1 METIV
6 SENDVLDVLGQQP
19 GMHRLYT
26 QICCV
31 YPMLDP
37 SVPDTIV
44 NTLRDG
50 LDRLAKTFP
59 WLAGEVVNEGSSA
72 GNTGIYRIIPTETI
86 PLVVKDLCLDD
97 SAPTMDTLRKCKF
110 PMSML
115 EESVIAPCLTINL
128 PGNTV
133 GLAAESAP
141 VFAVQAN
148 FITGGL
154 MLTIVGQHNVMDMTG
169 QDTIIRWMSKA
180 CHGIPFTAEEVSI
193 GNMDRTKIITL
204 LDEDYTPGPEL
215 EEQTIKPS
223 SNDKPH
229 VSDLLPVE
237 LKWAYVNFSPGALQT
252 LKSSATKSRTMP
264 SGFVSTDDT
273 VCAFMWKCVSRARVP
288 RFDLTTKSTF
298 ARAVDV
304 RERLGVPST
313 YPGMLQG
320 MAYNSSTLQ
329 HLAEQPLGVIASELR
344 RQLNSNVRD
353 LAYNTR
359 ALATYLTRSPDK
371 TKVSFLASVDL
382 PTGIALSSWA
392 RIKCYDL
399 DFNLGLGTPESV
411 RRPAFMP
418 FESLLYIMPKSPRGD
433 MAVAVC
439 VREEDWARL
448 RADEEFGKYATY
460 IG

>member
-1 METIV
+1 MKTIIL
-6 SENDVLDVLGQQP
+6 EYDVLDVLGQQP

-31 YPMLDP
+31 YPMSDP
-37 SVPDTIV
+37 SVHDTIV
-44 NTLRDG
+44 NTLRYG

-59 WLAGEVVNEGSSA
+59 WLAGEVINEGSSA
-72 GNTGIYRIIPTETI
+72 GNTGIYRIIPSETI
-86 PLVVKDLCLDD
+86 PLIVKDLCLDN
-97 SAPTMDTLRKCKF
+97 SAPTMDTLRKSKF

-115 EESVIAPCLTINL
+115 EESIIAPCLTINL

-169 QDTIIRWMSKA
+169 QDNIIRWMSKA

-193 GNMDRTKIITL
+193 GNMDRTKTITL

-215 EEQTIKPS
+215 DEQTIKPP
-223 SNDKPH
+223 SNNMPD
-229 VSDLLPVE
+229 VSGLHPVK

-252 LKSSATKSRTMP
+252 LKSSATNSRTVP

-273 VCAFMWKCVSRARVP
+273 VCAFMWKCVSRARVQ
-288 RFDLTTKSTF
+288 RLDSTTKSTF

-304 RERLGVPST
+304 RERLGVPTT
-313 YPGMLQG
+313 YPGMLQS

-329 HLAEQPLGVIASELR
+329 DLVEQPLGAIASEFR
-344 RQLNSNVRD
+344 RQLDPKVRD

-371 TKVSFLASVDL
+371 TKVSFLASVEL
-382 PTGIALSSWA
+382 LTGIALSSWA
-392 RIKCYDL
+392 RIKCYDF

-418 FESLLYIMPKSPRGD
+418 FESLLYIMPKSPQGD

-439 VREEDWARL
+439 VREEDWGRL